1 MKINVEKIKIV
12 LDKARSARDRAL
24 ASYEVFTWSESPQ
37 RARFWA
43 DECTRL
49 DDGLDLSIEARAY
62 LEKLIEPEPKMQ
74 SFWVNIYLYRGA
86 YTVGGAVRSSAEE
99 AAQARHDL
107 GREYVGAVEIKL
119 PILQKE
125 QQS

>member
-1 MKINVEKIKIV
+1 MEKDMVEKV
-12 LDKARSARDRAL
+12 LNRKLIGAYRAKALIAAFDWGAHELPSGG
-24 ASYEVFTWSESPQ
+24 TWGKEYGELQ
-37 RARFWA
+37 NNR
-43 DECTRL
+43 
-49 DDGLDLSIEARAY
+49 DLSPEARAY